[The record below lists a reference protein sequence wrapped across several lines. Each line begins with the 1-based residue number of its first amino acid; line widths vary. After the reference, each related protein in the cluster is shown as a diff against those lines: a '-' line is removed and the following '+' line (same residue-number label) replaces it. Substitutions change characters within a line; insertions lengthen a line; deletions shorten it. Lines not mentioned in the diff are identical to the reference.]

1 MFHKGLN
8 KEIIVESAKEMIEKD
23 GVQQFSMRK
32 LAESLKVKTASLYTH
47 IESMEALFTA
57 IGLAALDE
65 QKECLLQAIGK
76 NHGDAA
82 VKAVAESYRKFAAEH
97 MELYKL
103 IMQMPS
109 GSDTILKEAA
119 AVTAEPFMKVLGE
132 YHISD
137 SRKMH
142 WQRVLRGIMHGFISE
157 EQAGYFSHYPV
168 SLDESYDIAINCVI
182 EGLHKE
188 ECENHE

>member
-1 MFHKGLN
+1 
-8 KEIIVESAKEMIEKD
+8 
-23 GVQQFSMRK
+23 
-32 LAESLKVKTASLYTH
+32 
-47 IESMEALFTA
+47 
-57 IGLAALDE
+57 
-65 QKECLLQAIGK
+65 
-76 NHGDAA
+76 
-82 VKAVAESYRKFAAEH
+82 

-119 AVTAEPFMKVLGE
+119 AVTAKPFMKVLGE

-168 SLDESYDIAINCVI
+168 SLDESYDIAINCVL